1 MEDIKKKREGFTN
14 KSTTSGNKI
23 AQKRSN
29 QKQQTQ
35 KGSNN
40 LVWGHFVAQTVHMI
54 VYFWIFFPF
63 WSYQLQIIIDQANCG
78 PPPDDRFGV
87 PAQPKYGCSL
97 PWQQRDGQ
105 TPTPYAPALNAQ
117 AHVKPVHIIKQIEV
131 EMKKIY
137 HFIVW
142 CIKTLIHALGSLFRK
157 GTILAV
163 DMVGVDTGVAEI
175 PGGMSAMRKAAM
187 NIVDKDLLGND
198 SQDPAAAAPAAK
210 GAAAAAIN
218 KIASTVGGGSG
229 QKGGAQS
236 STPKITAQ
244 DVASTTGWLD
254 SKLAQQFRRG
264 IPPSKKAKQAW
275 ASKLAETVGK
285 AACCKDLKQQQW
297 RSKGAGKRAHVPQLA
312 DCDKPAFKSPFS
324 WLFDMKK
331 FGWPYN
337 YIFDSKAVEIFMETG
352 GDEGNPPKAYNPE
365 LEAVYGVELDPS
377 GDYVHSIK
385 SWKSWIMAW
394 FAQTQLKAWSRS
406 RWLMH
411 TFLYLF
417 YPFLF
422 RPLTEKMVHT
432 HFDNMIYDIEGMLQK
447 VDKVLDPKQGDVGA
461 QKKQKYNNIR
471 TGLEKYKNI
480 LRLTNLSFRKKCHHN
495 CDIKSVLF
503 ETLQGYM
510 QQEGAAI
517 KAYQQTL
524 KGKEKNNKLP
534 TNFFVEFYIATLKP
548 LSLRQY
554 KGSSVWWKWCEPA
567 LFSSD
572 GAGFFY
578 WGRYLI
584 TLCMPHLMSI
594 QLFGSF
600 FMSILQTVVALFNR
614 YSIFWLPIFFYIVP
628 LMINMFVMPAE
639 TLYYLLIGP
648 SGSRNNSAACPY
660 TGGMYQMRENIHTYW
675 PLNLFIC
682 VGSIIT
688 HLGATLLSTK
698 TGPPALGKFLS
709 GVFPVLIVVRIL
721 VGFVRW
727 LISLFKSK

>member
-1 MEDIKKKREGFTN
+1 MPVSYSYNKIMENIKKKREGFTN

-40 LVWGHFVAQTVHMI
+40 LVWGHFVAQTVHII

-78 PPPDDRFGV
+78 PPPDDQYGV
-87 PAQPKYGCSL
+87 PAQPQYGCSL
-97 PWQQRDGQ
+97 PWQEREGQ
-105 TPTPYAPALNAQ
+105 TPTPYAPTLNSKS
-117 AHVKPVHIIKQIEV
+117 HIKSVHIIKQIEV

-137 HFIVW
+137 HFIVDH
-142 CIKTLIHALGSLFRK
+142 LHRFIHALKGLFWRAEK
-157 GTILAV
+157 EVIDG
-163 DMVGVDTGVAEI
+163 GVDAASAEDPILDI
-175 PGGMSAMRKAAM
+175 PGAREKMKRSLEH
-187 NIVDKDLLGND
+187 DLEIGGEG
-198 SQDPAAAAPAAK
+198 QTA
-210 GAAAAAIN
+210 GAAIN

-236 STPKITAQ
+236 STPKITPQ

-264 IPPSKKAKQAW
+264 IPPSKKAKRAW
-275 ASKLAETVGK
+275 ASKLAKTVGK
-285 AACCKDLKQQQW
+285 AACCKDLKQQLDP
-297 RSKGAGKRAHVPQLA
+297 GQLA
-312 DCDKPAFKSPFS
+312 DCGKPAFKSPLS

-337 YIFDSKAVEIFMETG
+337 YIFDSEAVEKYMQTG
-352 GDEGNPPKAYNPE
+352 GRDGNPPKAYNPD
-365 LEAVYGVELDPS
+365 LEPVYGMKLDPS

-447 VDKVLDPKQGDVGA
+447 VAKVLDPNQGEIN
-461 QKKQKYNNIR
+461 KKKREKYTR
-471 TGLEKYKNI
+471 RKLGLEKYKNI
-480 LRLTNLSFRKKCHHN
+480 LQQNKLSFRTKCHHN
-495 CDIKSVLF
+495 CDIKTVLF
-503 ETLQGYM
+503 ETLQGFM

-517 KAYQQTL
+517 TKYQASPE
-524 KGKEKNNKLP
+524 GKDKTP
-534 TNFFVEFYIATLKP
+534 TSFFVEFYIAALKP

-554 KGSSVWWKWCEPA
+554 SHRRQHHAYFLGI
-567 LFSSD
+567 L
-572 GAGFFY
+572 
-578 WGRYLI
+578 
-584 TLCMPHLMSI
+584 PHIESPDSI
-594 QLFGSF
+594 K
-600 FMSILQTVVALFNR
+600 
-614 YSIFWLPIFFYIVP
+614 YS
-628 LMINMFVMPAE
+628 
-639 TLYYLLIGP
+639 
-648 SGSRNNSAACPY
+648 
-660 TGGMYQMRENIHTYW
+660 
-675 PLNLFIC
+675 
-682 VGSIIT
+682 
-688 HLGATLLSTK
+688 
-698 TGPPALGKFLS
+698 
-709 GVFPVLIVVRIL
+709 
-721 VGFVRW
+721 
-727 LISLFKSK
+727 